1 MSICKKE
8 STFTVGAVCMT
19 HLTFCS
25 VFKNKTSEVRIQ
37 KDLVFFS
44 LIMNVAVDFNG
55 SPVVVF

>member
-1 MSICKKE
+1 
-8 STFTVGAVCMT
+8 MT

-25 VFKNKTSEVRIQ
+25 VFKDKTSEVRIQ
-37 KDLVFFS
+37 KDPVFFFP